1 MSNIGEI
8 ALQIIC
14 VRDQLKF
21 YHWAGTNSYS
31 RHIASDGLVDS
42 LTEKLDKFIHKYVLC
57 TGCSYPELRMQ
68 VEGKEQLFSVCNSCG
83 KKN

>member
-1 MSNIGEI
+1 M
-8 ALQIIC
+8 L
-14 VRDQLKF
+14 
-21 YHWAGTNSYS
+21 
-31 RHIASDGLVDS
+31 
-42 LTEKLDKFIHKYVLC
+42 EKLDKFIHKYVLC